1 MQDEYSSICKLKTII
16 NSGDYSL
23 QPVMRLE
30 LDGILVKDYILE
42 SNFLRDLRL
51 KKNRY
56 HLFDGLCR
64 YCVGFDKIELYEE
77 GALRVLKDVKI
88 SEIVESL
95 R

>member
-1 MQDEYSSICKLKTII
+1 
-16 NSGDYSL
+16 
-23 QPVMRLE
+23 MRLE

-56 HLFDGLCR
+56 QLLNGLCR
-64 YCVGFDKIELYEE
+64 YCVGFDKIELHEE